1 MAGTGAE
8 FIELEE
14 VDAVRMAWNVWPHSR
29 LEAAK
34 CVIPFGVMYTPV
46 KQTTNLQVSPPAAAL
61 RLPGGL
67 CCRRRRRRDHTAL
80 PHPPGSSHTT
90 NPPTPPFSP

>member
-14 VDAVRMAWNVWPHSR
+14 VDAVRMVWNVWPHSR

-34 CVIPFGVMYTPV
+34 CVIPFGVMYTPA
-46 KQTTNLQVSPPAAAL
+46 KQTNNLQVRTWESAWTSPELLIVHSAAA
-61 RLPGGL
+61 
-67 CCRRRRRRDHTAL
+67 DHLHAR
-80 PHPPGSSHTT
+80 PA
-90 NPPTPPFSP
+90 